1 MKTKDKIITAE
12 RSEGLT
18 LIELLVALA
27 VFGLIIT
34 GIIFYLMRTAQ
45 TTGRRVDVAVTVQ
58 QSARLA
64 MDQLTRELR
73 QTGYHRQSV
82 VPFSI
87 GAATEQVACTG
98 SSIEFEAEFM
108 TKSQP
113 ETNEIM
119 RIAYQYDASAKVL
132 KRRASS
138 GTAGTNSYTCSG
150 VALLQTSFLWNNPEE
165 TIVTNV
171 SNFALTYKIINP
183 HASPQTK
190 QTTTPNCTDL
200 QYVDSIVVELDSQ
213 VDNPYPGSGAPVT
226 IKLLSEVKT
235 RNTGIFGGC
244 SQNPPPLLAP
254 SGLAVTDLCLCT
266 RLQFSWGAS
275 GSASVTGYRVMVGTQ
290 SGMYQATVDVGKN
303 ILTYTLDQSM
313 GLQPGVAY
321 FVAVAALDD
330 NCHNIS
336 AAAEFAATGSAVPG
350 ACGPSDS
357 APSPLTPEAV
367 DVTQAKSVSAVG
379 SVTLTWPAVVHGG
392 APRDDLNGY
401 RVYRSQTG
409 AAGSFAC
416 INCNPSNNDSV
427 TVNLTPGAS
436 TYTYTDNDPTLVGC
450 TVYYYR
456 IAAVNCMGEG
466 TQTASIH
473 GDGAGTLDPADY
485 PQVGVTNTT
494 PQDNTPPGDPK
505 NFIASP
511 GSQEVILTF
520 TTPSDAD
527 ATGVLILWSAA
538 STPPEAVNNQ
548 RPTGNVA
555 YDQAA
560 LTPNN
565 TYDFHH
571 IGLTNGTHYYYRAY
585 AYDRCGNYSKGTASA
600 ADAQPCNDV
609 VIPPPGAQLW
619 YHGAPPAPT
628 ITAVKYCGI
637 SATIYWNAPKM
648 LNTGTG
654 QMEVPPDLYQYFIY
668 RDTVKIKEVGA
679 TDNATDS
686 TLDEATYAGKEVKY
700 QVQAIDCAGN
710 AGPLSASVSAFPGS
724 VNVDHTRSALF
735 TTAGDNHNEVYFVI
749 HNSSAAIATV
759 QSMVLLYNQD
769 SAFVKEVDFYTV
781 NGDTP
786 YLTYTFEKTVYQAS
800 GAPTHVSGS
809 TIPFTGNPQISGAG
823 AFPGA
828 SYRVVKVTFT
838 GADGIDTSAAD
849 MRGITISSTKFT
861 FFLASGDPCDMT
873 STQFTIPTGPLFS
886 GTSQQPPSAS
896 AFLAS
901 TTLTGAYTVIGG
913 NETNVMSFINTDSS
927 TSTITATLYYQVT
940 NKTTSSVSRGNYPF
954 TGWTS
959 LSMLFDSAG
968 KFFILSQSG
977 SGTKIPA
984 EDGNRVWYFIYAYD
998 DKGQINTDPGSSSL
1012 AYTYDESIVD
1022 PCTTIPNAP
1031 TGLSAGACGTDEVLL
1046 SWAPVTKNTDNTNIT
1061 DLKGYKLYRYNDS
1074 GYTTLSSGF
1083 PKDVGENIN
1092 YTDSGINLA
1101 TTNHWYKVTAYDTCS
1116 PAKESAK
1123 STGIMSPI
1131 TGVSGTVSI
1140 TPSVDSINPWISG
1153 LVDTVGRFTVTIND
1167 PAFACG
1173 GSLDTGSEQIV
1184 WVHDCTSSGLDD
1196 DWFRMKEVENTG
1208 VFQIDKDYYGGRDF
1222 IQATYGTNQGPWSPW
1237 QRNLDLQVN
1246 KSDTITL
1253 CWNQVI
1259 AASGGGL
1266 PSGLGEGTACSPC
1279 LKTATVSVIPDPCL
1293 DTPNAPVLNTASK
1306 GTGNSRMNFTWTKPT
1321 QNTDGSALIDLA
1333 GFNIYRGTSANGP
1346 WTNVGFLNTSVCTGN
1361 NCSVSNFDVGA
1372 KLTGVF
1378 WFSITAVDT
1387 CSPPKESVNSN
1398 VKGPF

>member
-73 QTGYHRQSV
+73 QTGYHRQSA

-87 GAATEQVACTG
+87 GAASEQVACTAT
-98 SSIEFEAEFM
+98 SIEFEAELQEG
-108 TKSQP
+108 S
-113 ETNEIM
+113 TNQLT
-119 RIAYQYDASAKVL
+119 RVAYQYLTATKVL
-132 KRRASS
+132 QRRVST
-138 GTAGTNSYTCSG
+138 GTAGTNNFTCG
-150 VALLQTSFLWNNPEE
+150 GIALAQTSFLWNNPWE
-165 TIVTNV
+165 TIVDNV
-171 SNFALTYKIINP
+171 SNFTVTYNMVNKEGN
-183 HASPQTK
+183 TK
-190 QTTTPNCTDL
+190 QTTTPDCNDL
-200 QYVDSIVVELDSQ
+200 QYVDTIQIALESQ
-213 VDNPYPGSGAPVT
+213 VNNPYPGAGAPVS
-226 IKLLSEVKT
+226 IKLLSEVRT

-254 SGLAVTDLCLCT
+254 SGLGVTDLCLCT

-367 DVTQAKSVSAVG
+367 DVTQVQTVSAPG
-379 SVTLTWPAVVHGG
+379 SVKLTWPAVVHGG

-416 INCNPSNNDSV
+416 INCNPINNDSV

-466 TQTASIH
+466 SQTASIH
-473 GDGAGTLDPADY
+473 GDGDKTNDPADY
-485 PQVGVTNTT
+485 PLVGVTNTT
-494 PQDNTPPGDPK
+494 PQDNTPPADPTS
-505 NFIASP
+505 FIASP
-511 GSQEVILTF
+511 GSKEVVLTF
-520 TTPSDAD
+520 KTPADAD

-538 STPPEAVNNQ
+538 STPPEAVNGQ
-548 RPTGNVA
+548 KPTGNVA
-555 YDQAA
+555 YDQAGLA
-560 LTPNN
+560 PNN
-565 TYDFHH
+565 TYDTHH
-571 IGLTNGTHYYYRAY
+571 SGLTNGTHYYYRAY
-585 AYDRCGNYSKGTASA
+585 AYDRCGNYSKGATSAS
-600 ADAQPCNDV
+600 DAQPCNDV
-609 VIPPPGAQLW
+609 DIPPPGTQLW

-637 SATIYWNAPKM
+637 SATIYWQAPKM

-654 QMEVPPDLYQYFIY
+654 QMEVPPDLYVYRIY
-668 RDTVKIKEVGA
+668 RDGTQIKEVGA
-679 TDNATDS
+679 TEEATDS

-700 QVQAIDCAGN
+700 QVQAIDCANN
-710 AGPLSASVSAFPGS
+710 ASPLSASVSAFPGS
-724 VNVDHTRSALF
+724 INVDQTRAALF
-735 TTAGDNHNEVYFVI
+735 TTAGDNHNQVYFVI

-759 QSMVLLYNQD
+759 QSMVLDYNQS
-769 SAFVKEVDFYTV
+769 SAYVKQVDFYTAD
-781 NGDTP
+781 GDSP
-786 YLTYTFEKTVYQAS
+786 YLTYTFEKTVYQAT
-800 GAPTHVSGS
+800 GAPTLASGG
-809 TIPFTGNPQISGAG
+809 IIHFTGNPQISGAG

-838 GADGIDTSAAD
+838 GADGVDTSAAD
-849 MRGITISSTKFT
+849 MRGITISSAKFT

-873 STQFTIPTGPLFS
+873 STQFTLPTGPLFS

-901 TTLTGAYTVIGG
+901 TTLTGAYTVLGG

-959 LSMLFDSAG
+959 LSMLYDSTG

-984 EDGNRVWYFIYAYD
+984 EDGNRVWYFIYAHD
-998 DKGQINTDPGSSSL
+998 DKGQINTDPASSSL

-1031 TGLSAGACGTDEVLL
+1031 TSLSAAACGTDEVLL

-1061 DLKGYKLYRYNDS
+1061 DLKGYKLYRYNDP

-1092 YTDSGINLA
+1092 YTDSGSNLA

-1116 PAKESAK
+1116 PAKVSSL

-1131 TGVSGTVSI
+1131 TGVSGSKSLTTSI
-1140 TPSVDSINPWISG
+1140 GSVNPWISG
-1153 LVDTVGRFTVTIND
+1153 VTTDTTGRFTVTLID

-1173 GSLDTGSEQIV
+1173 GSKDTGSEQIV
-1184 WVHDCTSSGLDD
+1184 WIHDCASSGLDD
-1196 DWFRMKEVENTG
+1196 DWFRLKEVENTG
-1208 VFQIDKDYYGGRDF
+1208 VFYIDKDYYGGRDF
-1222 IQATYGTNQGPWSPW
+1222 IQATYGGNQGPWSPW
-1237 QRNLDLQVN
+1237 QRNLDLQVS

-1253 CWNQVI
+1253 TWNQDT
-1259 AASGGGL
+1259 AAGS
-1266 PSGLGEGTACSPC
+1266 EGTACTVGAGGIS
-1279 LKTATVSVIPDPCL
+1279 ATVTVIPDPCL

-1306 GTGNSRMNFTWTKPT
+1306 GTGNSRMDFTWTAPS
-1321 QNTDGSALIDLA
+1321 QNTDNSTIIDLA
-1333 GFNIYRGTSANGP
+1333 GFYVYRGTSSSGP
-1346 WTNVGFLNTSVCTGN
+1346 WTNVGLLATS
-1361 NCSVSNFDVGA
+1361 NCVGTSCSINNFDIGVNLNLGDYYFS
-1372 KLTGVF
+1372 LT
-1378 WFSITAVDT
+1378 TVDT
-1387 CSPPKESVNSN
+1387 CSPPNESVKSN